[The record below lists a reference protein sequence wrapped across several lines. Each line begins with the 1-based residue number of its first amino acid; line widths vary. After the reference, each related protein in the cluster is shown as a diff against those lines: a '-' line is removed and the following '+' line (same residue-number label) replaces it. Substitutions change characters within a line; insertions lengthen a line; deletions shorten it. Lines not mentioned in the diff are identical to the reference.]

1 MTGAAAP
8 PPYDAASYVTV
19 WTIDPA
25 AGLLAL
31 LATGLYVAGVRRLRT
46 RGRRWSV
53 RRSIAFGSGVALGVY
68 ATCGAPG
75 AYDTTVF
82 SAHVMQHLL
91 LGVAAP
97 FLLAL
102 GAPIS
107 LAIRAADRPT
117 QTALARTLQSRPAR
131 LLSNPVVAWALFA
144 LTMFALYLTPL
155 YELSL
160 TNHWVHLG
168 VHVHFL
174 LAGTLFFWVTIGL
187 DPVGWRLPYGARLL
201 MVLLTIPFHSFLA
214 LVLMTGGEPV
224 AARHYETEART
235 ATIAPADDQRVG
247 AGLMWALGE
256 VTGLAAAA
264 VVGIQW
270 MRAEERKAARLD
282 RQLDRQ
288 LAADGHPCVQG

>member
-31 LATGLYVAGVRRLRT
+31 LATGLYIAGVRRLRM
-46 RGRRWSV
+46 RGRRWAVGRSV
-53 RRSIAFGSGVALGVY
+53 AFGSGVALGVY

-75 AYDTTVF
+75 AYDTTMF

-102 GAPIS
+102 GAPIT
-107 LAIRAADRPT
+107 LALQAAQRRT
-117 QTALARTLQSRPAR
+117 QTVLAQALRSWPVRWV
-131 LLSNPVVAWALFA
+131 SNPIVAWALFT

-174 LAGTLFFWVTIGL
+174 LAGSLFFWVTIGL

-214 LVLMTGGEPV
+214 LALMTEGEPV
-224 AARHYETEART
+224 AAQHYERVARP
-235 ATIAPADDQRVG
+235 ATVALVDDQRLG
-247 AGLMWALGE
+247 AGLMWALGD
-256 VTGLAAAA
+256 VVGLAAAA
-264 VVGIQW
+264 VVGIEW

-282 RQLDRQ
+282 RQL
-288 LAADGHPCVQG
+288 AANGQPCMQG